1 MCYYIQALRERRRE
15 AAGMSGRDLEND
27 TGKWKRT
34 KRQLILKLFLTW
46 ITVVS
51 WKTYDTR

>member
-34 KRQLILKLFLTW
+34 KRQLILK
-46 ITVVS
+46 
-51 WKTYDTR
+51 